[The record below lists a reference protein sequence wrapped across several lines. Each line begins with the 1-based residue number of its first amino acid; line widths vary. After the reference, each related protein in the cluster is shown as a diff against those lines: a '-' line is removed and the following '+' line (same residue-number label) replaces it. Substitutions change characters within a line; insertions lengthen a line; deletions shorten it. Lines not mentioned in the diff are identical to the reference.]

1 MKMKKNVLVV
11 TGTRAEFG
19 LLYSTLKAIRASKIL
34 NLRLLVTG
42 MHTLPRY
49 KLSLKEIQLLQ
60 IPIAGLVSISEH
72 GNMLS
77 WLSQEIQG
85 IAEYCRKN
93 LPDCILVLGDRD
105 EALAG
110 AIVGSHL
117 GIPVAHIHG
126 GDITGQTTVDQLN
139 RDAITQLTTYH
150 FAATDKSAFRIKKMK
165 DTGTVY
171 VAGAPGIDMIKSANK
186 IPKISIASKYSF
198 SIKKKWML
206 IIMHPEPLEK
216 NVSFESQIMSVINAV
231 KTFEA
236 EKIWIY
242 PNSDTGTDVF
252 IRYIDD
258 LASQGRIH
266 LYPHIPRQDFI
277 ELLQTVDVLVGNS
290 SAGMIESTYFHLPV
304 VNIGCRQNNRE
315 HSTNIIT
322 VGYHSN
328 QIVKGIHQ
336 AFSSRFRQKC
346 KIAKQIYGKGN
357 AGGEIVKILEQA
369 L

>member
-1 MKMKKNVLVV
+1 MKKNVLVV

-19 LLYSTLKAIRASKIL
+19 LLYSTLKAIQVSQIL

-72 GNMLS
+72 GSMLS
-77 WLSQEIQG
+77 WLSQEIRG
-85 IAEYCRKN
+85 IAECCRKN

-139 RDAITQLTTYH
+139 RDAITQLATYH
-150 FAATDKSAFRIKKMK
+150 FATTEKSAGRISSMKQSSQIFR
-165 DTGTVY
+165 V
-171 VAGAPGIDMIKSANK
+171 GAPGIDTLKTVKKVSRATVAK
-186 IPKISIASKYSF
+186 KF
-198 SIKKKWML
+198 SLSTSQPWLL
-206 IIMHPEPLEK
+206 IIVHPEPLEK
-216 NVSFESQIMSVINAV
+216 RISFKNQILSVIQAV
-231 KTFEA
+231 KEFPA

-242 PNSDTGTDVF
+242 PNSDTGSEIF
-252 IRYIDD
+252 IRYIND
-258 LASQGRIH
+258 LRSQERIH

-290 SAGMIESTYFHLPV
+290 SAGMIESTFFHLPV

-322 VGYHSN
+322 VGYHSD
-328 QIVKGIHQ
+328 QIIKRINQ

-346 KIAKQIYGKGN
+346 KMAKQIYGEGN
-357 AGGEIVKILEQA
+357 AGGEIVKILEKA

>member
-1 MKMKKNVLVV
+1 MKKNVLVV

-19 LLYSTLKAIRASKIL
+19 LLYSTIKAIQASQIL
-34 NLRLLVTG
+34 SLKLLVTG
-42 MHTLPRY
+42 MHALPLY
-49 KLSLKEIQLLQ
+49 ELSLKEIQLLQ
-60 IPIAGLVSISEH
+60 IPIAGFVPISGH

-77 WLSQEIQG
+77 WLSQEIRG

-139 RDAITQLTTYH
+139 RDAITQLAAYH
-150 FAATDKSAFRIKKMK
+150 FAATEKSASRIKEMK
-165 DTGTVY
+165 DTDAVY
-171 VAGAPGIDMIKSANK
+171 VVGAPGIDMIKTASK
-186 IPKISIASKYSF
+186 IPKISIASKYSL
-198 SIKKKWML
+198 SVKKKWML

-216 NVSFESQIMSVINAV
+216 NVSFENQIMSVINAV
-231 KTFEA
+231 KTFKA

-242 PNSDTGTDVF
+242 PNSDTGADVF
-252 IRYIDD
+252 IRYINN
-258 LASQGRIH
+258 LVRQEKIH
-266 LYPHIPRQDFI
+266 LYPHIPRQNFI
-277 ELLQTVDVLVGNS
+277 ELLQTVDVLIGNS
-290 SAGMIESTYFHLPV
+290 SAGIIESTYFHLPV
-304 VNIGCRQNNRE
+304 VNIGCRQSNRE

-322 VGYHSN
+322 VGYHTG

-336 AFSSRFRQKC
+336 ALSGNFRQKC
-346 KIAKQIYGKGN
+346 KMAKQIYGKGN
-357 AGGEIVKILEQA
+357 TGGKIVKILEKI